1 MASLPWPEDLHKT
14 TLGNITQPPLPF
26 SCCRLSNL
34 PMETDDLLVYSSRLI
49 ATVIQAGINA
59 QNFNDFLRDRL
70 IIARAHHPKSRR
82 QGSLG

>member
-1 MASLPWPEDLHKT
+1 
-14 TLGNITQPPLPF
+14 
-26 SCCRLSNL
+26 
-34 PMETDDLLVYSSRLI
+34 METDDLLVYSLRLI

-70 IIARAHHPKSRR
+70 IIARAHYPKSRR